1 MRKLKVVFLVMRNV
15 RNWLPLL
22 LARAGLGSFPPRIL
36 LRNGLVIAMPATE
49 GGGWGEVFEPLIA
62 DVYRSPSGF
71 RGLIVDIGANAG
83 AFTLL
88 AAWRNPDAA
97 VFAFEPQ
104 AKVLEILREI
114 LPSNLQVVAEYHP
127 WCPVPLAESLVRMQR
142 AGFACSTEEAF
153 QETYFRAMRG
163 DPKAFSVRA

>member
-1 MRKLKVVFLVMRNV
+1 MRKLEVVFLVIRNV

-22 LARAGLGSFPPRIL
+22 LARAGFGPFPPRIL
-36 LRNGLVIAMPATE
+36 LRNGLGITMPATD

-62 DVYRSPSGF
+62 DVYRSPCGF

-88 AAWRNPDAA
+88 AVRRNPEAT
-97 VFAFEPQ
+97 V
-104 AKVLEILREI
+104 
-114 LPSNLQVVAEYHP
+114 
-127 WCPVPLAESLVRMQR
+127 
-142 AGFACSTEEAF
+142 FACSTEEAF
-153 QETYFRAMRG
+153 QETYFRAVRG